1 MGITLP
7 LIVAGTS
14 FVLLVIFSRIFTL
27 EKRAG
32 RRFIFPTLR
41 FAFDNIIVALAHSVQ
56 RFFVYVTKYVI
67 TLSWYYSLHAFLQVT
82 LKFLAG
88 IYYVVENITHRNRD
102 KARKIRQERKQGSRS
117 HLEVLVD
124 HKDETKLTETQ
135 KKKLKDK
142 AINAK

>member
-7 LIVAGTS
+7 LIIAGTS
-14 FVLLVIFSRIFTL
+14 FVLLVVLGRLFTL

-32 RRFIFPTLR
+32 KRFVLPTVR
-41 FAFDNIIVALAHSVQ
+41 FAIDNLIVAFTDRVHRL
-56 RFFVYVTKYVI
+56 FVYIIKYVI
-67 TLSWYYSLHAFLQVT
+67 TLSWYYSLHAFLGVT
-82 LKFLAG
+82 LKFLAS
-88 IYYVVENITHRNRD
+88 IYYMVENITHRNRD
-102 KARKIRQERKQGSRS
+102 KARKIRQERKQSSRT

-142 AINAK
+142 AINQK

>member
-1 MGITLP
+1 MTLA
-7 LIVAGTS
+7 LIIAVTS
-14 FVLLVIFSRIFTL
+14 FILLVCFSRLFTL
-27 EKRAG
+27 EKRTG
-32 RRFIFPTLR
+32 RRFVLPSLR
-41 FAFDNIIVALAHSVQ
+41 FALDNVIVTITTSTH

-142 AINAK
+142 AINQK

>member
-1 MGITLP
+1 MSLALSI
-7 LIVAGTS
+7 AGTT
-14 FVLLVIFSRIFTL
+14 FFLLVLFGLVFSR
-27 EKRAG
+27 ERKAGKR
-32 RRFIFPTLR
+32 FFLPTLR
-41 FAFDNIIVALAHSVQ
+41 FALDNAIVAIAQSVH

-88 IYYVVENITHRNRD
+88 IYYVVENFTHRNRD

-124 HKDETKLTETQ
+124 HKDETKLTEQQ
-135 KKKLKDK
+135 KKKIKDK
-142 AINAK
+142 AINQK

>member
-7 LIVAGTS
+7 LIIAATS
-14 FVLLVIFSRIFTL
+14 FILLISLGRLFTL

-32 RRFIFPTLR
+32 KRYVLPTLR
-41 FAFDNIIVALAHSVQ
+41 FALDNLIVAIATTVH
-56 RFFVYVTKYVI
+56 RFFVYVTKYII

-82 LKFLAG
+82 LKFIAG
-88 IYYVVENITHRNRD
+88 IYYVIENFTHRNRD
-102 KARKIRQERKQGSRS
+102 KARKIRQERKQSTRT

-124 HKDETKLTETQ
+124 HKDETQLTEQQ
-135 KKKLKDK
+135 KKKIKDK